1 MDRIVI
7 VGAGLAGGRAAV
19 ELRAQGFA
27 GSIVLL
33 GAEEHPPYD
42 RPPLSKGVLSGRV
55 EDTTLPFDLG
65 GVEVQL
71 GRRATGLRP
80 GAVETDAGPVAYDG
94 LVLATGAA
102 PVTLP
107 GDGPQRVLRTIDDA
121 RALRDVLKPGV
132 RLVVVGAGWIGAEVA
147 TIAAKIGAEVTVI
160 EAAASPLQVALGGE
174 VGGQTI
180 AWYAEAGVDLRLGVS
195 VREIGPQALVLGD
208 GEVLPADHV
217 VVGVGVRPDTGWLAG
232 SGLVVDRGVVV
243 DEHLT
248 ASWDAGSDG
257 PPVVVVGDC
266 AAWWS
271 RRYDR
276 RLRVEHWDCAQG
288 SPAVAATTLLGGEA
302 VYDPVPYFWSEQF
315 GRMVQVVGL
324 AGAGDT
330 RVWRGDPGAVAAPE
344 AKRAPGW
351 SVGWFAPDGR
361 LSAIATVNRPMDAVA
376 ARRLIAA
383 DAVVDAERFTDLAI
397 ALKDLAPTA

>member
-19 ELRAQGFA
+19 ELRAQGFT

-42 RPPLSKGVLSGRV
+42 RPPLSKGVLSGRT
-55 EDTTLPFDLG
+55 EETTLPLDLG

-80 GAVETDAGPVAYDG
+80 GVVETDAGPVAYDG

-121 RALRDVLKPGV
+121 RALRDALKPGV

-174 VGGQTI
+174 VGGQ
-180 AWYAEAGVDLRLGVS
+180 
-195 VREIGPQALVLGD
+195 
-208 GEVLPADHV
+208 
-217 VVGVGVRPDTGWLAG
+217 
-232 SGLVVDRGVVV
+232 
-243 DEHLT
+243 
-248 ASWDAGSDG
+248 
-257 PPVVVVGDC
+257 
-266 AAWWS
+266 
-271 RRYDR
+271 
-276 RLRVEHWDCAQG
+276 
-288 SPAVAATTLLGGEA
+288 
-302 VYDPVPYFWSEQF
+302 
-315 GRMVQVVGL
+315 
-324 AGAGDT
+324 
-330 RVWRGDPGAVAAPE
+330 
-344 AKRAPGW
+344 
-351 SVGWFAPDGR
+351 
-361 LSAIATVNRPMDAVA
+361 
-376 ARRLIAA
+376 
-383 DAVVDAERFTDLAI
+383 
-397 ALKDLAPTA
+397 

>member
-1 MDRIVI
+1 M
-7 VGAGLAGGRAAV
+7 GAGLAGGRAAV
-19 ELRAQGFA
+19 ELRAQGFT

-42 RPPLSKGVLSGRV
+42 RPPLSKGVLSGRL
-55 EDTTLPFDLG
+55 EETTLPLDLG
-65 GVEVQL
+65 GVEVRL
-71 GRRATGLRP
+71 GQRATGLRP
-80 GAVETDAGPVAYDG
+80 GTVETDAGPLAYDG

-121 RALRDVLKPGV
+121 RGLRDALKPGV

-174 VGGQTI
+174 VGGQTVP
-180 AWYAEAGVDLRLGVS
+180 WYAEAGVDLRLGVS

-208 GEVLPADHV
+208 GEVLAADEV
-217 VVGVGVRPDTGWLAG
+217 VVGVGVRPDTAWLAE
-232 SGLVVDRGVVV
+232 SGLVLDRGVVA
-243 DEHLT
+243 DEHLA
-248 ASWDAGSDG
+248 ASWSADG

-288 SPAVAATTLLGGEA
+288 SPAVAAATLLGGEA

-330 RVWRGDPGAVAAPE
+330 RVWRGDPGAVTAPE
-344 AKRAPGW
+344 ARRAPGW

-397 ALKDLAPTA
+397 PLKDLATA